1 MSIHTRSFRIKI
13 PFLLLTILLL
23 LTAANPYATPVKSAR
38 LSVGSIEFLGM
49 VEFQTG
55 FQFSG
60 TEVGGL
66 SSIDFDE
73 NRGAYYILSDDP
85 SQINPARYYT
95 ASIDVSDGS
104 LDPGDVTF
112 QQVTFLKDEN
122 GSIFPPFSLDPEGL
136 TLPHPGQL
144 FITSEGFV
152 LSEPPIDPFVNR
164 FNLVGRQ
171 NRALEVPEKFLPN
184 AERTKG
190 IRHNLAF
197 ESLTSTPDERYLYTA
212 TENALVQ
219 DGPPATLTNGS
230 PARVLQYDLGSKRP
244 GAEFVY
250 PVDPIFAAPV
260 PPGAFAVNGL
270 VELLALDN
278 RGTFLSME
286 RSFSVGVG
294 NRVALFETTTGG
306 ATNVA
311 DIQALAPS
319 GGSPVSYQ
327 AMSKEF
333 LLDFQDEFGLIP
345 DNLEGLAFGP
355 PLSDGRSLLI
365 VISDNN
371 FAAGQT
377 TQFIALAVDLVP
389 VSD

>member
-1 MSIHTRSFRIKI
+1 MSIHTRSFSIKV
-13 PFLLLTILLL
+13 PFLLLVILLL
-23 LTAANPYATPVKSAR
+23 LTAANPYVTTVKSAR
-38 LSVGSIEFLGM
+38 LTVGSIEFLGM
-49 VEFQTG
+49 VEFETG
-55 FQFSG
+55 IQFSG

-66 SSIDFDE
+66 SSIDYDE
-73 NRGAYYILSDDP
+73 NRGVYYIISDDP

-95 ASIDVSDGS
+95 ASIDVFDGG

-112 QQVTFLKDEN
+112 QQVTFLRDET
-122 GSIFPPFSLDPEGL
+122 GSTFPPLSLDPEGL

-152 LSEPPIDPFVNR
+152 LPEPPIDPFINR

-171 NRALEVPEKFLPN
+171 NRALTVPEKFLPN
-184 AERTKG
+184 PERTQG

-260 PPGAFAVNGL
+260 PPDAFAVNGL

-278 RGTFLSME
+278 RGTFLAME

-294 NRVALFETTTGG
+294 NRVALYETTTED

-319 GGSPVSYQ
+319 GGSPASYQ

-355 PLSDGRSLLI
+355 PLADGRSLLI
-365 VISDNN
+365 VVSDNN
-371 FAAGQT
+371 FAVGQT
-377 TQFIALAVDLVP
+377 TQFIALAVELVP